1 MKDLRKIQE
10 FFSKPTDDKI
20 DTITMDIPLF
30 IRSLEY
36 AREDAKDDM
45 DLHNMAEKAIKGTKQ
60 KGILSMVDYDNLTQ
74 QKIKEVIQQVISE
87 EKTKR
92 DRCLRIADRK
102 FDKPSAYK
110 SGAVVRCRKGKIWKK
125 LKEEI
130 LSNLTTIEPY
140 NDPDDEYSQDL
151 DSYLKDDNID
161 WKKESYITLLNP
173 NQIQPSEWNSL
184 SDDPQNLT
192 SVKYS
197 KIDPSKFPPIL
208 ALKTG
213 PNSYEAI
220 DGIHRVYAFR
230 LNNHMIPAIVIS
242 PKLKQGLSTDD
253 TQMVNFMFN
262 KYEDNNIPTPT
273 KINNLQEIG
282 DAGSKIYPYSS
293 PQNKGKNQ
301 EYTFETDSGLNY
313 VVKFHKFEFSPLAD
327 VSFYFTDPNNSS
339 QDKSYI
345 NVHLNT
351 ANKGEVFSV
360 MSTITQIVKDYLN
373 DNPDMNA
380 LSIMPTKDS
389 SKDNR
394 RFNLY
399 MAYIKQQLDP
409 SQFDVEID
417 SIGDIEIT
425 RKNTNSENLDPTSFK
440 DDNKSS
446 PYGSGY
452 TKIKEDIS
460 SKIKTYKIPYKEFN
474 IEIKD
479 RIKEW
484 KNEYGNDTALIN
496 EMVARN
502 LLYKIAQDLFGGVNE
517 IDFANKAKNPT
528 NYFQMVM
535 YLGNMI
541 LWTSPFI
548 YVDNNHK
555 VITSKTKIKVLDEDY
570 EDLAVLKEDESLNK
584 WFKRQGPS
592 GKEGGWVDCN
602 TCRTTDGKTK
612 CKACGRKKGEKR
624 SKYPSCR
631 PTAAKCKDKG
641 KGKTWGKTK

>member
-10 FFSKPTDDKI
+10 FFSKPTEDKI
-20 DTITMDIPLF
+20 DTIIMDIPLF

-125 LKEEI
+125 LKE
-130 LSNLTTIEPY
+130 
-140 NDPDDEYSQDL
+140 
-151 DSYLKDDNID
+151 
-161 WKKESYITLLNP
+161 
-173 NQIQPSEWNSL
+173 
-184 SDDPQNLT
+184 
-192 SVKYS
+192 
-197 KIDPSKFPPIL
+197 
-208 ALKTG
+208 
-213 PNSYEAI
+213 
-220 DGIHRVYAFR
+220 
-230 LNNHMIPAIVIS
+230 
-242 PKLKQGLSTDD
+242 
-253 TQMVNFMFN
+253 
-262 KYEDNNIPTPT
+262 
-273 KINNLQEIG
+273 
-282 DAGSKIYPYSS
+282 
-293 PQNKGKNQ
+293 
-301 EYTFETDSGLNY
+301 
-313 VVKFHKFEFSPLAD
+313 
-327 VSFYFTDPNNSS
+327 
-339 QDKSYI
+339 
-345 NVHLNT
+345 
-351 ANKGEVFSV
+351 
-360 MSTITQIVKDYLN
+360 
-373 DNPDMNA
+373 
-380 LSIMPTKDS
+380 
-389 SKDNR
+389 
-394 RFNLY
+394 
-399 MAYIKQQLDP
+399 
-409 SQFDVEID
+409 
-417 SIGDIEIT
+417 IGDIEIA
-425 RKNTNSENLDPTSFK
+425 RKNITSENLDPTSFK

-502 LLYKIAQDLFGGVNE
+502 LLYKIAQDLFGGVDE

-570 EDLAVLKEDESLNK
+570 EDLAVLKEDESLHK